1 MENLINMLINNYI
14 WIIVITGI
22 LLFSLIGFLVDSSK
36 NKELNETDHDMK
48 EEKIKTKDSK
58 KSKHESKNIK
68 KSKEDEVPTIAQ
80 AMQQQAL
87 EKQAN
92 NEHINSN
99 ESTSVDTN
107 KQSDKKEIVDNDYDL
122 SINRYKEI
130 KYVPVKYP
138 PTKDILAEIKK
149 LDEEASKDLQELK
162 NMLEK

>member
-36 NKELNETDHDMK
+36 NKELNETDQDIK

-58 KSKHESKNIK
+58 KSKHESKNTK
-68 KSKEDEVPTIAQ
+68 KSNEDEVPTIAQ

-92 NEHINSN
+92 NEHINPN
-99 ESTSVDTN
+99 ESTGVDTN
-107 KQSDKKEIVDNDYDL
+107 KQSDNKEIV
-122 SINRYKEI
+122 E
-130 KYVPVKYP
+130 
-138 PTKDILAEIKK
+138 K
-149 LDEEASKDLQELK
+149 LDGEINNKSE
-162 NMLEK
+162 

>member
-1 MENLINMLINNYI
+1 MENLINMLINNFI

-107 KQSDKKEIVDNDYDL
+107 KQSDNKEIV
-122 SINRYKEI
+122 E
-130 KYVPVKYP
+130 
-138 PTKDILAEIKK
+138 K
-149 LDEEASKDLQELK
+149 LDGEVNNKSE
-162 NMLEK
+162 